1 MSLSAI
7 KVRENQF
14 VFICTISIKVKL
26 EQDGGVWAIIVLN
39 ALICLISFS
48 KLFLTGVLVRYDE
61 QVALRFT
68 LLQYIM
74 KIFIPM
80 MSLMLS
86 TVAKVLGYRS

>member
-1 MSLSAI
+1 M
-7 KVRENQF
+7 E
-14 VFICTISIKVKL
+14 L
-26 EQDGGVWAIIVLN
+26 EQDGRVWAIILLN

-68 LLQYIM
+68 LLQHIM

-80 MSLMLS
+80 VSPMLS